1 MEKTGVSACY
11 ECRRKGLPCYKY
23 EGESKCIT
31 CGRAVCSHSHETH
44 NGRDRR
50 AVRAHLQ
57 AAYTFLETLVL
68 APNLETGR
76 DHALNAIGKGA
87 DMFGGVHASTDDA
100 VRQDL
105 TENLAVRKQFEGRG
119 LEGLSTFPRSE
130 SLRVRATRTRTPS
143 RTRRG
148 ARQSRATATT
158 ATLKRSSHVDVSSA
172 AAAAVATAASRLK
185 RTTRRTQSSYTR
197 RPARTSRQNRAGPIT
212 GRIGSDIP
220 APF

>member
-1 MEKTGVSACY
+1 VEKTGVSACY

-76 DHALNAIGKGA
+76 DHALGAIGKGA

-119 LEGLSTFPRSE
+119 LEGLKHVPAFRKFTRTSNKYKNALQDEARRKAKSRNGYDSDIEEIFPRG
-130 SLRVRATRTRTPS
+130 RVIGGGGGGGGGYRGVEIEENDEENPIVVYPQARSNIKTEPGRAD
-143 RTRRG
+143 
-148 ARQSRATATT
+148 
-158 ATLKRSSHVDVSSA
+158 HWEDW
-172 AAAAVATAASRLK
+172 
-185 RTTRRTQSSYTR
+185 
-197 RPARTSRQNRAGPIT
+197 
-212 GRIGSDIP
+212 
-220 APF
+220 